1 MKKFILGATLGV
13 LLSAGALTGIA
24 QIPNV
29 RDFILKQD
37 TNTSTSFEELRQENS
52 SLKSQVDT
60 LNNELSS
67 IKTQLSDKE
76 TALSKKEDQVQTL
89 TSERDELQIKLK
101 TAEEERDTYKDLVGV
116 DNATLSQTVVTLT
129 TQLSDK
135 ISELNSATAELEQLK
150 VDKETLIARV
160 SELETQLA
168 ETQEKLKG
176 YESLDNIETLDIA
189 NYEGKWY
196 LDGEFKDYYIIEN
209 GVVTHNASED
219 TGVIQCLKNQ
229 VYLFMNTAGSEPVNL
244 SVDGLSFE
252 KSDGSTYKKF
262 YINTD
267 TAVVKSASYI
277 AGTYSLDNKS
287 ITISADNTLSMSDGE
302 NTYYGAYTFSS
313 TERNIGG
320 NKNITSVVTANINT
334 DHGQETKEFTISS
347 KYMTLEFDGEVY
359 EFYKSDVF
367 TPMGSYGNLPSD
379 NYIKLVLKLND
390 PICVKSGD
398 SFNLVN
404 YVYLEDCSSGYGIF
418 YVNGISFNSN
428 NYSCLLSNKSES
440 DLIFNIIE
448 LRIVPIHSY
457 WNTCT
462 VHVRGSSVL
471 EYSLVGSIGTY
482 KQKSLICDSNF
493 DIGFSSSSSFISCS
507 TISDYTNGNYNLTDS
522 TLSIDGNSAIISPTD
537 GEEITASNCAI
548 TAKTDGYDIF
558 HTATI
563 TYVTTELVEEE
574 EVETT
579 HTLVIEY
586 KNNTVTS
593 ATLDGE
599 GTEITKN

>member
-1 MKKFILGATLGV
+1 MKKFILGAGLG
-13 LLSAGALTGIA
+13 LLVGVGALFGLA
-24 QIPNV
+24 QIPSV
-29 RDFILKQD
+29 RDVVLKSD
-37 TNTSTSFEELRQENS
+37 TTTSTSSSDEIRQENS
-52 SLKSQVDT
+52 TLKTQVDT
-60 LNNELSS
+60 LNSELSD

-76 TALSKKEDQVQTL
+76 TALSEKEDQVQTL
-89 TSERDELQIKLK
+89 TSERDELQTKLK

-116 DNATLSQTVVTLT
+116 DNVTLSQTVVTLT
-129 TQLSDK
+129 TQLSEK
-135 ISELNSATAELEQLK
+135 KSELESATAELEQLK

-168 ETQEKLKG
+168 EAQEKLKG
-176 YESLDNIETLDIA
+176 YETLENIETLDIA

-196 LDGEFKDYYIIEN
+196 LDGEFKDYYIIED

-262 YINTD
+262 YTNTD
-267 TAVVKSASYI
+267 TAVVKSASFI

-287 ITISADNTLSMSDGE
+287 ITINVDNTLSMFDGE
-302 NTYYGAYTFSS
+302 NTYYGAYTFTS

-334 DHGQETKEFTISS
+334 DDGQETKTFTISS
-347 KYMTLEFDGEVY
+347 KYMTLEYENDFYSFVSLSFEPSSLGYSGSTNLTIKTDKVLTIYPGETVDLVVRLCP
-359 EFYKSDVF
+359 FYNNSTCVLSVNDIEKKPGGVTSDVIYSITNTSGDIIF
-367 TPMGSYGNLPSD
+367 SNLFKF
-379 NYIKLVLKLND
+379 Y
-390 PICVKSGD
+390 VKSYSYYRAFVVNIC
-398 SFNLVN
+398 SFGESKASLIGGSCSNE
-404 YVYLEDCSSGYGIF
+404 YVYLSS
-418 YVNGISFNSN
+418 
-428 NYSCLLSNKSES
+428 
-440 DLIFNIIE
+440 
-448 LRIVPIHSY
+448 
-457 WNTCT
+457 
-462 VHVRGSSVL
+462 
-471 EYSLVGSIGTY
+471 SLY
-482 KQKSLICDSNF
+482 PL
-493 DIGFSSSSSFISCS
+493 SSSFSSISCS
-507 TISDYTNGNYNLTDS
+507 TISAYTDGNYNLTDS
-522 TLSIDGNSAIISPTD
+522 TLSITDNSAIITPTD
-537 GEEITASNCAI
+537 GEEITASTCDI

-563 TYVTTELVEEE
+563 TYVTTELVEDE

-586 KNNTVTS
+586 TNNTVAS

-599 GTEITKN
+599 STEITKN